1 MTGRSTATATATSLR
16 GFPARV
22 GQLVIAPR
30 AGVARVE
37 AEGGGLRDAL
47 WLVVLG
53 VVTFRLPELFR
64 ILLSIAGPSSGEAL
78 RLIGLFGDE
87 ARGAA
92 WVVLPA
98 AVLVTLAAGARR
110 DASRDLDLGAACYA
124 PYFALR
130 SLARLV
136 DGAAGMQLVPEAMV
150 DLVSAIGAVGVLAYA
165 IRTARARV
173 PKSPDAVAPPAPDR
187 RALWA
192 GLAVL
197 ALSTVALAES
207 AAWTA
212 RHYDSLRPMRTG
224 EPAPAFALPDVDHAE
239 TVSLAQLK
247 GQVVVLDFWATWCG
261 PCVAMLPTLDAVH
274 QRWSARGVA
283 FLGINSDGGGATLDE
298 LKTFLAAHHIPYP
311 VVIDDGSVGA
321 LYKVEALPTLVVIGR
336 DGRIRQSFV
345 GLTTERALARALEDA
360 TRD

>member
-1 MTGRSTATATATSLR
+1 MTAPSSSLR
-16 GFPARV
+16 GFPARI
-22 GQLVIAPR
+22 GQLIVAPG

-53 VVTFRLPELFR
+53 VVTFRLPELTR
-64 ILLSIAGPSSGEAL
+64 VLLAAAGPSSGELL
-78 RLIGLFGDE
+78 RLVGLFGDE

-98 AVLVTLAAGARR
+98 AVIVTLAAGARR

-130 SLARLV
+130 SIARLV
-136 DGAAGMQLVPEAMV
+136 DGAAGMELVPQAMV
-150 DLVSAIGAVGVLAYA
+150 DLVSAVGAVGVLAYA
-165 IRTARARV
+165 IRTARARA
-173 PKSPDAVAPPAPDR
+173 PESADALAPPAPDR
-187 RALWA
+187 RALLA

-212 RHYDSLRPMRTG
+212 RHYDSLRPMRKG
-224 EPAPAFALPDVDHAE
+224 EPAPAFALPDIDHAE
-239 TVSLAQLK
+239 TVSLAQLH
-247 GQVVVLDFWATWCG
+247 GQVVLLDFWASWCT

-274 QRWSARGVA
+274 QRWAGRGVA
-283 FLGINSDGGGATLDE
+283 FLGINSDGPGTPLDE
-298 LKTFLAAHHIPYP
+298 LKRFLGTHHIPYP
-311 VVIDDGSVGA
+311 VVVDDGSVGV
-321 LYKVEALPTLVVIGR
+321 LYKVEALPSLIVIGR

-345 GLTTERALARALEDA
+345 GLTTERSLDRALEDA